1 MSASVFAVKASS
13 LSRYNSL
20 EGEGSFTS
28 GLFMKIVEFGVQHYI
43 VRLQVVEQRQ
53 TQLESGS
60 GRRREIAEAIGIG

>member
-28 GLFMKIVEFGVQHYI
+28 GLFMKIVEFGV
-43 VRLQVVEQRQ
+43 
-53 TQLESGS
+53 
-60 GRRREIAEAIGIG
+60 

>member
-13 LSRYNSL
+13 LSRNNSL

-28 GLFMKIVEFGVQHYI
+28 ELFMKIVEFGVQHYI
-43 VRLQVVEQRQ
+43 ARLQVVEQRQ

-60 GRRREIAEAIGIG
+60 GRRREIAEAVGIG